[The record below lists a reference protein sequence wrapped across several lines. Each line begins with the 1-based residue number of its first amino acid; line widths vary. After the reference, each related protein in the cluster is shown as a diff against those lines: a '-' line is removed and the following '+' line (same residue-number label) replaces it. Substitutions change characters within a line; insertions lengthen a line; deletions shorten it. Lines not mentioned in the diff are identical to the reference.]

1 MTTFAFQHTLK
12 TANPRL
18 AFHKHKLEAITY
30 ASTQCTEITGPT
42 GLLAWLLSPAE
53 WAAVP
58 GNSVANAAGVIVVA
72 PIFDILTPLDVP
84 ALNAPNAAVKIYEMN
99 RSDRHLVK
107 QGIQALK
114 ILLLGITPQSDISEQ
129 GHPVLGMFSVTPAQ
143 MFAHSHGN
151 YGVLNQEDFNVIF
164 SLLQAPK
171 LPTQDY
177 ATLGEIH
184 RDLHTLLAGAGQ
196 PQTEL
201 TKTTLLTEAL
211 KDDYAGK
218 EAIRLFV
225 QTHPAM
231 LDRIF
236 EDMVQA
242 IILHAPTI
250 TPTTS
255 SLGYANSLLT
265 NSTPLAV
272 PAYAASSLD
281 ELGMAQLIS
290 KTQKD
295 LAALKR
301 RNGTTPAPTVRS
313 PPTTPLLYCYKHGY
327 QHTHAGKDCKLMQ
340 SNPLVYQGPQ
350 LNAKDPHNP
359 TGGNTSSRG

>member
-1 MTTFAFQHTLK
+1 MATFAFQHSLK

-42 GLLAWLLSPAE
+42 GLMAWLLSPAQ

-58 GNSVANAAGVIVVA
+58 GNPVANAAGVIVVA

-84 ALNAPNAAVKIYEMN
+84 ALNAANAAVKIYEMN

-107 QGIQALK
+107 QGIQMMK
-114 ILLLGITPQSDISEQ
+114 TLLLAITPQSDISEQ
-129 GHPVLGMFSVTPAQ
+129 GHPVLGVTPAQ
-143 MFAHSHGN
+143 MFAHSHVN

-177 ATLGEIH
+177 ATLGEIY

-211 KDDYAGK
+211 KDDHAGK

-242 IILHAPTI
+242 VILHAPTI

-255 SLGYANSLLT
+255 SLGYANSLRT
-265 NSTPLAV
+265 KNSTHSAE
-272 PAYAASSLD
+272 PAFAASSLD

-313 PPTTPLLYCYKHGY
+313 SPGTPLLYCYKHGY
-327 QHTHAGKDCKLMQ
+327 QRTHAGKNCKLMQ

-350 LNAKDPHNP
+350 LNAADPHNP
-359 TGGNTSSRG
+359 AGGNTSSLG